1 LSAGLIGLFVTLKW
15 VLIAANP
22 DPKFCPA
29 PDQRCFH
36 KRFCKTFM
44 ENPMARVLITGGAGF
59 IGSHMMRILLDSGHE
74 AVGLDFFQQYIHPLQ
89 PTFLENMN
97 YRFEVLL
104 KDAKLE
110 RVNTLSVDSM
120 RRVIASFKP
129 THVIHLAALPLAN
142 IAIRHPEEAFDT
154 IIKGTVNMLEAM
166 RDQKQLERF
175 VFTSSS
181 RSMATSRNRPC
192 PRTAARSP
200 RKFTAA

>member
-1 LSAGLIGLFVTLKW
+1 
-15 VLIAANP
+15 
-22 DPKFCPA
+22 
-29 PDQRCFH
+29 
-36 KRFCKTFM
+36 
-44 ENPMARVLITGGAGF
+44 MARVLITGGAGF